1 MKALLGLLLCLVLFA
16 SECFAIK
23 GGPVYPGGTISVV
36 GTYAGVL
43 QPAFDPTDPFSAN
56 SLGVFTLGVPTDGA
70 SSGTFLMFTRGRVFG
85 GTIQGVTDP
94 NKGIV
99 SALLDATFTYT
110 LTEVGRNPDGSIQT
124 DPVTGEPVLVMVTVT
139 ASVTGPLDAKVTP
152 TRSAFAISSALLRGD
167 ATAFISNGGVKANG
181 DPVIDGTLS
190 LDVMGFK
197 QSNTAP
203 AAGSLTPPSP

>member
-1 MKALLGLLLCLVLFA
+1 MKAILGSLLCLVLFA

-23 GGPVYPGGTISVV
+23 GGPPYPGGSVSVV

-70 SSGTFLMFTRGRVFG
+70 SAGTFLMFTRGRVFG
-85 GTIQGVTDP
+85 GSIQGVTDP
-94 NKGIV
+94 NKAQLKGI
-99 SALLDATFTYT
+99 LYATFRYN
-110 LTEVGRNPDGSIQT
+110 LSFLDGTGAIQT
-124 DPVTGEPVLVMVTVT
+124 IEVT
-139 ASVTGPLDAKVTP
+139 ATVDGPVDAKITG
-152 TRSAFAISSALLRGD
+152 TRSAFAQSSALIRGS
-167 ATAFISNGGVKANG
+167 ATAFISNGGVENSL
-181 DPVIDGTLS
+181 DPTIDGTLS

-203 AAGSLTPPSP
+203 AAGTLVPPSP